1 MSLVRISSL
10 LFGFFIDFIC
20 STLVLTAA
28 HERGVMPEWLR
39 DRARQ
44 KLAESVLIGDSK
56 NMKKNARERTKG
68 DRKNAKRTMRGEMQR
83 GRVQEDWGK
92 IKFI

>member
-68 DRKNAKRTMRGEMQR
+68 DRKNAKRTMRGKCKE
-83 GRVQEDWGK
+83 GECKKTGGK
-92 IKFI
+92 